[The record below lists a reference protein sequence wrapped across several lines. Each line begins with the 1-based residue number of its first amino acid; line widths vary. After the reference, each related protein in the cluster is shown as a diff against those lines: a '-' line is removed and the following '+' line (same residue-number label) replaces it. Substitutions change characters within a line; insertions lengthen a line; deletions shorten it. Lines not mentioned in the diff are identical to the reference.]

1 MEYLEGILRKNT
13 IDRFEVY
20 DQKNDRDFEITSGC
34 VIEANIGG
42 QWIKTRIESTMGG
55 YYAVEQGV
63 QLLPGLKVRVRIS

>member
-13 IDRFEVY
+13 IDRFEVF
-20 DQKNDRDFEITSGC
+20 DQKNNRDFEITSGC
-34 VIEANIGG
+34 VIEVNIGG

-55 YYAVEQGV
+55 YYAVQQGV

>member
-34 VIEANIGG
+34 VIEVNIGG

-55 YYAVEQGV
+55 YYAVQQGV